1 MVESYTAGPFSC
13 GDAVQIKDG
22 IVHAGQALVDLQMIT
37 AAAQLV
43 NVSNDGAGVPQDS
56 IMKLWS
62 LLVIMDFFLVLN
74 DQPKKSVELPL

>member
-1 MVESYTAGPFSC
+1 MSVCVFFGAVFHSPRNMVESYTAGPFRC

-43 NVSNDGAGVPQDS
+43 SSHVS
-56 IMKLWS
+56 K
-62 LLVIMDFFLVLN
+62 
-74 DQPKKSVELPL
+74 